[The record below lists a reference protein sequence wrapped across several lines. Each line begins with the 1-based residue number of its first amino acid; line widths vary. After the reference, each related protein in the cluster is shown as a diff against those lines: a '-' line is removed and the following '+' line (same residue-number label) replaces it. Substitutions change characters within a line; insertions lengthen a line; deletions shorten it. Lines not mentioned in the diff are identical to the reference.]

1 VVSDDTD
8 EDEPNPQDP
17 PTQSQVDFLKA
28 ELKKYKWIL
37 TIAQNDRDNAVLAL
51 GESEAEVQD
60 LIQELAKQR
69 ATVTKLRESLAL
81 TPQVVYL
88 ARV

>member
-1 VVSDDTD
+1 MVSDDTD

-28 ELKKYKWIL
+28 ELRKYKWIL

-51 GESEAEVQD
+51 GESETEVQD
-60 LIQELAKQR
+60 LLQELAKQR
-69 ATVTKLRESLAL
+69 TTVTKLRESLAL